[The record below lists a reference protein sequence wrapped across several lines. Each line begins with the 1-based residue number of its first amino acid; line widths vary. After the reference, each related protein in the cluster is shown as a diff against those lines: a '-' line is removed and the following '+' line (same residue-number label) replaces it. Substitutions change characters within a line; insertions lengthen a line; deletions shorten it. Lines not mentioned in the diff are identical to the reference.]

1 MSQQPSLSPAHG
13 ATQQSPAAQKILA
26 INAGSS
32 SLKFQLFAMPEELV
46 ICKGMIERIGKQ
58 DAIFSLQFGAQKI
71 KDTLPVADHQQAV
84 DCLLQ
89 ALLAHQIL
97 QSVSDISGVG
107 HRVAHGG
114 EHFPD
119 SVQIDAGV
127 LAQIEQLGV
136 LAPLHNPV
144 NAVGIR
150 AFARALPA
158 AKSVA
163 VFDTSFHQTMAA
175 EQFMY
180 ALPYRYYAE
189 HGIRRYGFHGTSHK
203 YVAGRC
209 AELLERPLESLRL
222 ISCHLGNGS
231 SLCAIQH
238 GRSVNTSMGFTPL
251 AGLMMGTRCG
261 DIDPSILP
269 FIANLE
275 QKSPADLNRLINNE
289 SGLLGV
295 SGISNDF
302 RDVSQAAA
310 DGNPQAALAVKMFVQ
325 RIRDVIGS
333 YLVQMGG
340 VDALIFTGGI
350 GENARTVRAAVC
362 AGLASLQI
370 VLDEQRNHDNQTFIQ
385 HSTSA
390 VAIAVINTNEE
401 LMIARDVLRV

>member
-1 MSQQPSLSPAHG
+1 MSPEPSMLPESPR
-13 ATQQSPAAQKILA
+13 SQKIMA

-32 SLKFQLFAMPEELV
+32 SLKFQLFAMPEEQV
-46 ICKGMIERIGKQ
+46 ISKGMIERIGRQ
-58 DAIFSLQFGAQKI
+58 DAIFTIQFGAQKI
-71 KDTLPVADHQQAV
+71 KDTLPVADHRQAV

-89 ALLAHQIL
+89 ALLQHHIL
-97 QSVSDISGVG
+97 QSVSEISGVG

-114 EHFPD
+114 ETFPD
-119 SVQIDAGV
+119 SVQIDDDV
-127 LAQIEQLGV
+127 LARIEQLGV

-144 NAVGIR
+144 NAIGIR
-150 AFARALPA
+150 AFRQALPQ
-158 AKSVA
+158 AKAVA
-163 VFDTSFHQTMAA
+163 VFDTSFHQTMAPG
-175 EQFMY
+175 QFMY

-203 YVAGRC
+203 YVAGHC
-209 AELLERPLESLRL
+209 AGLLGRPLEDLRL

-231 SLCAIQH
+231 SICAIEH
-238 GRSVNTSMGFTPL
+238 GRSVNTSMGFTPQ
-251 AGLMMGTRCG
+251 AGLMMGTRSG

-275 QKSPADLNRLINNE
+275 QKGPAELNRLINNE

-295 SGISNDF
+295 SGVSNDF
-302 RDVSQAAA
+302 RDVSAAA
-310 DGNPQAALAVKMFVQ
+310 QAGNPQAALAVQMFIQ
-325 RIRDVIGS
+325 RIRDFVGS

-350 GENARTVRAAVC
+350 GENARAVRAGVC
-362 AGLASLQI
+362 AGLEALQI
-370 VLDEQRNHDNQTFIQ
+370 VLDESRNNDNQTLIH